1 MLWLGLFKAAFV
13 LICLYNAL
21 MLLYGDIGLL
31 LADPEFEFLFLF
43 LNRDEL
49 IPLLDPFDLIEI
61 FADEKAILFSNWDV
75 FCSRLFICKWSIN
88 ISKLE

>member
-1 MLWLGLFKAAFV
+1 
-13 LICLYNAL
+13 

-43 LNRDEL
+43 LNREEL

-88 ISKLE
+88 ISKLEQIFKKKSH

>member
-1 MLWLGLFKAAFV
+1 
-13 LICLYNAL
+13 

-75 FCSRLFICKWSIN
+75 FCSRLLICKWSIN
-88 ISKLE
+88 KLKLEQIFKKKSHEMIRNLMRRYL